1 MDICNNDEGRFN
13 TSVCVALPVIT
24 IFWLLVGVVG
34 GIGACFLKTPHR
46 STISIAI
53 VTTAVCCYTFWLL
66 AFLAQLNP
74 LVSPQVDSAIV
85 GHMRKQWGG
94 APNNPYLEK
103 CYPSW

>member
-46 STISIAI
+46 
-53 VTTAVCCYTFWLL
+53 
-66 AFLAQLNP
+66 
-74 LVSPQVDSAIV
+74 
-85 GHMRKQWGG
+85 R
-94 APNNPYLEK
+94 
-103 CYPSW
+103 